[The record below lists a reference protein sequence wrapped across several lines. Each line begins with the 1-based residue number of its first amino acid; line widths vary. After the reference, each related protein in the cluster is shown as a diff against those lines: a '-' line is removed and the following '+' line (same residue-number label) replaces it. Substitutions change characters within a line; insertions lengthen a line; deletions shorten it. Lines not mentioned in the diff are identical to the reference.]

1 MSTNINLGRKINA
14 GVDYKDNSTL
24 TLQSSTDATKNIST
38 SYFPLGIR
46 GDNGFP
52 MFNWNITWAGLE
64 KIRYLDK
71 IFRTINVQHTF
82 QGDASASYKDFEI
95 QNWGYNRNFSPLF
108 GITAKTLNKN
118 PINLRFNFNRNLYI
132 NNSGTSTEQKHTKQI
147 NGRIDF
153 NRKGGLRI
161 PIFFFRDFNINNDI
175 NFGIDISFDESETL
189 MTSVIINDISDFNQ
203 QDLSTTFSI
212 KPKIGYSF
220 TDYITGDV
228 YFNYIF
234 MENKTTGQK
243 QERDFGFNV
252 RIKIKG

>member
-1 MSTNINLGRKINA
+1 MK
-14 GVDYKDNSTL
+14 
-24 TLQSSTDATKNIST
+24 
-38 SYFPLGIR
+38 
-46 GDNGFP
+46 
-52 MFNWNITWAGLE
+52 
-64 KIRYLDK
+64 
-71 IFRTINVQHTF
+71 
-82 QGDASASYKDFEI
+82 
-95 QNWGYNRNFSPLF
+95 
-108 GITAKTLNKN
+108 
-118 PINLRFNFNRNLYI
+118 
-132 NNSGTSTEQKHTKQI
+132 
-147 NGRIDF
+147 
-153 NRKGGLRI
+153 I

-175 NFGIDISFDESETL
+175 NFGLDISFDESETL

-234 MENKTTGQK
+234 MENKTTGRK